1 MNCWSLLDSLVCL
14 ARPLLHQDIRHCMSD
29 CPRHFV
35 SPKESHLVNGTH
47 ACCQHELPETS
58 AVEPVLFVSLKNF
71 VLACCFIK
79 SPGILVVTVAV
90 NGRLIHYQNNR
101 AGAQSVPLRKCL
113 HEKTSQELN
122 SWSGQTPWKR
132 I

>member
-1 MNCWSLLDSLVCL
+1 MNYRRPRRLSLSYSSALRISFSLV
-14 ARPLLHQDIRHCMSD
+14 ASTP
-29 CPRHFV
+29 
-35 SPKESHLVNGTH
+35 TY
-47 ACCQHELPETS
+47 
-58 AVEPVLFVSLKNF
+58 
-71 VLACCFIK
+71 IK